1 RRQEC
6 LPSWMQVQSPHLSVP
21 YIERSL
27 YSGLSSFGGDAL
39 RFTCVWRFELNTD
52 FPRFKRKKREG
63 MPRANYYMM
72 IVGNSL

>member
-1 RRQEC
+1 QA
-6 LPSWMQVQSPHLSVP
+6 LSPHLSVP

-63 MPRANYYMM
+63 YASRKLLHDDSREQL
-72 IVGNSL
+72 IEL

>member
-1 RRQEC
+1 
-6 LPSWMQVQSPHLSVP
+6 SVP

-52 FPRFKRKKREG
+52 FPRFIRKKARGYASRKLLHDDSREQL
-63 MPRANYYMM
+63 
-72 IVGNSL
+72 IEL